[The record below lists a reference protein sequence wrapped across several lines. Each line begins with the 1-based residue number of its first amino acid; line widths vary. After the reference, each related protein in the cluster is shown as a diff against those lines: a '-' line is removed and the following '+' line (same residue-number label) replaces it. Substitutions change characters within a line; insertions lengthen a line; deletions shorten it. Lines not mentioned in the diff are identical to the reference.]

1 MKNKRGSTAGNIV
14 TSLIVG
20 FALLVILLTAFSVAD
35 ETTPQS
41 GIIEVVS
48 NSMNTAKAI
57 FLTVLGPIFNVLL
70 DLGGPGDPFLKVLS
84 FVLVFIIILGTLD
97 SVDIFGAG
105 GSKMINFLVGMI
117 VAAIGVRFMPED
129 MWTALTAP
137 SSAFVATILAAIPF
151 LALWFVTSKIES
163 SLVTKGMWLFYL
175 LTIGYIAVQPQFEYR
190 WIYVIFAVAALMM
203 ILGETIIRKW
213 VFKETA
219 KVALQKT
226 VGIEYTIRL
235 AEIEAR
241 LQEIIPLEARSRSP
255 AIKDSLNKEIEDL
268 KNEYKEK
275 ANKQQKK
282 SSPKLNES
290 TSEKEIKKVE
300 SNDEV
305 VEVKSTKES
314 EIIQDKKENNSKNI
328 DKQDLDGDT
337 K

>member
-57 FLTVLGPIFNVLL
+57 FLTVLGPIFNVLF
-70 DLGGPGDPFLKVLS
+70 DLGGPGDPFLIVLS

-117 VAAIGVRFMPED
+117 VAAIGVRFMPEN

-275 ANKQQKK
+275 AGKAY
-282 SSPKLNES
+282 
-290 TSEKEIKKVE
+290 
-300 SNDEV
+300 
-305 VEVKSTKES
+305 TK
-314 EIIQDKKENNSKNI
+314 
-328 DKQDLDGDT
+328 
-337 K
+337 

>member
-1 MKNKRGSTAGNIV
+1 MFMKNKRGSTAGNIV

-117 VAAIGVRFMPED
+117 VAAIGVRFMPEN

-275 ANKQQKK
+275 AGKAY
-282 SSPKLNES
+282 
-290 TSEKEIKKVE
+290 
-300 SNDEV
+300 
-305 VEVKSTKES
+305 TK
-314 EIIQDKKENNSKNI
+314 
-328 DKQDLDGDT
+328 
-337 K
+337 

>member
-1 MKNKRGSTAGNIV
+1 MFMKNKRGSTAGNIV

-57 FLTVLGPIFNVLL
+57 FLTVLGPIFNVLF
-70 DLGGPGDPFLKVLS
+70 DLGGPGDPFLIVLS

-117 VAAIGVRFMPED
+117 VAAIGVRFMPEN

-275 ANKQQKK
+275 AGKAY
-282 SSPKLNES
+282 
-290 TSEKEIKKVE
+290 
-300 SNDEV
+300 
-305 VEVKSTKES
+305 TK
-314 EIIQDKKENNSKNI
+314 
-328 DKQDLDGDT
+328 
-337 K
+337 